1 MLNMTLTS
9 MFDIAVQK
17 KGSVRADKP
26 DVGHQCVMQ
35 PPLPDAIPMWQKVR
49 ETQEST

>member
-1 MLNMTLTS
+1 
-9 MFDIAVQK
+9 MFDIAMQ
-17 KGSVRADKP
+17 KGSVGAGKP

-35 PPLPDAIPMWQKVR
+35 PPLPDAMPMWQKVR